1 MFGTLGAVS
10 RKARHLRFYG
20 GGMKLAGNG
29 FDVGGAKREN
39 HGVGERRAGER
50 RNAAPTGDN
59 VCVDGL
65 GGWHVV
71 G

>member
-1 MFGTLGAVS
+1 
-10 RKARHLRFYG
+10 
-20 GGMKLAGNG
+20 MKLAGNG
-29 FDVGGAKREN
+29 LDVGGAKREN
-39 HGVGERRAGER
+39 HGVGERRAGKG
-50 RNAAPTGDN
+50 RNTAPTGDN